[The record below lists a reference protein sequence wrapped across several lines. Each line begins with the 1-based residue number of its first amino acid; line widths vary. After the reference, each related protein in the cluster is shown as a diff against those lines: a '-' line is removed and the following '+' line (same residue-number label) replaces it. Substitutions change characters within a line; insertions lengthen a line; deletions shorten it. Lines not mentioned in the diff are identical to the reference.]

1 MERFNI
7 KMRLIHY
14 TIIILLMVLYF
25 NNTENQSSDIYGEN
39 EVITEITDPVL
50 YWHSERKEHIKNI
63 KKKNGYIYCEVFAYH
78 GYAKIKIK
86 EELTKQKYAETKG
99 VMLFVKELILSLKN
113 NNNEKSVNNTIDRLI
128 ELTGHENK
136 DILLW
141 EKWLHENQGLVFW
154 SKEKSHLVIDK
165 DAKTS
170 GKPLYEAKE
179 YF

>member
-14 TIIILLMVLYF
+14 TLIILLLVLCF
-25 NNTENQSSDIYGEN
+25 HNRETHSSDVDREN

-50 YWHSERKEHIKNI
+50 YWYSERKEHIKNI

-86 EELTKQKYAETKG
+86 EELTIQKYAETKG
-99 VMLFVKELILSLKN
+99 VMLFVKELILSLIN

-128 ELTGHENK
+128 ELTGYNNK
-136 DILLW
+136 EILLW
-141 EKWLHENQGLVFW
+141 GKWLNENQGYVL
-154 SKEKSHLVIDK
+154 
-165 DAKTS
+165 
-170 GKPLYEAKE
+170 
-179 YF
+179 